1 MRYKREM
8 PDSEEA
14 TEFWT
19 IREAARKSGIAL
31 TTWYGGGGGTASLPR
46 IRFGRSIRLRRKDV
60 EQFINERIAEAE
72 QAAERGVKEQVR

>member
-1 MRYKREM
+1 M
-8 PDSEEA
+8 PDSEDI

-46 IRFGRSIRLRRKDV
+46 IRFGRSVRLRRKDV
-60 EQFINERIAEAE
+60 EQFISERIAEAE
-72 QAAERGVKEQVR
+72 KAVKREVKE

>member
-1 MRYKREM
+1 M
-8 PDSEEA
+8 PDSEDT

-60 EQFINERIAEAE
+60 EQFISERIAEAE
-72 QAAERGVKEQVR
+72 QGIKKEVREEKREAL